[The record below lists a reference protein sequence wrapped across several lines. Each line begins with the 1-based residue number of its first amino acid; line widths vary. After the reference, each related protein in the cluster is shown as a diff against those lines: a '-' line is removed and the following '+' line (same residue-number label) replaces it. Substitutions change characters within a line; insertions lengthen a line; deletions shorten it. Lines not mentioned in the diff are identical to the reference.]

1 MSNEIGWDS
10 DIKSGLQELLTRIGL
25 IDSQCGRLID
35 EIDKSLAW
43 NEEKPEIYSEND
55 RVVFDG
61 PLDEETCLTCLS
73 IMKKGS
79 IPVENLKENEQWDLS
94 PHANCRHSFTYE
106 SHIILQKK
114 VHVDNLIQDLIEHH
128 S

>member
-73 IMKKGS
+73 IMKKGFITTIS
-79 IPVENLKENEQWDLS
+79 KFPFCYCNNWNFVKTQ
-94 PHANCRHSFTYE
+94 F
-106 SHIILQKK
+106 
-114 VHVDNLIQDLIEHH
+114 VHGFP
-128 S
+128 SC